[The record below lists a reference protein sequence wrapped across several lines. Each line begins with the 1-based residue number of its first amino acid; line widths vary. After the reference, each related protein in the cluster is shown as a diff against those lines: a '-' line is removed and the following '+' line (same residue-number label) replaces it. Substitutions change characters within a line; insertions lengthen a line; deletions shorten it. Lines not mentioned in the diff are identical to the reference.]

1 VFSAPFRTNPTRS
14 GSVEKVSSPSLRLRA
29 ACSLLVGVVALMI
42 PHLVRAADATS
53 DAIRQLIESSGYSS
67 IQIRRLAALTDDVH
81 KLYEARQYAPLWLEG
96 GRPTAQAQAV
106 TDIIAAA
113 AEDGLS
119 PADYD
124 AARLVLATERL
135 RAAGSDNVGELA
147 LYDIGLTAATL
158 RYAHDSFQ
166 GAVDPERAG
175 FKLSF
180 KTAPFDPTQTVN
192 DAATGDAA
200 GTLRALAPPYPS
212 YGYLK
217 DALLALRHL
226 AAQPD
231 LPVAP
236 ALPRLRPGDAHPE
249 LPALRRF
256 LTVLGDLPADATV
269 PEDPSQY
276 DDALAQAVARFQ
288 RRHGLEEDSIIGP
301 GTLRQ
306 LRVPLSQRV
315 VQLRLALERLRWLPR
330 ELGTRTII
338 VNLPEFRLRA
348 FDGDGTHPALTMNV
362 VVGSAAHKTETP
374 LLSAEM
380 RYVIFRPRWNVPDS
394 IIQKEM
400 LPSIQ
405 RNPAYLQRQNLELI
419 GSDGSVLEPTE
430 ENIALLGAREA
441 RLRQRAGNRNAL
453 GLVKFEMPNRQS
465 IYFHDT
471 PSKALFQRARRD
483 FSHGCI
489 RVAEPV
495 ALAEFALTG
504 VDGWTRAR
512 IENAMRN
519 TDPKRRHVRVALASP
534 ITVYLIYST
543 AAANETG
550 EISFLDDIYGHD
562 AKLGAL
568 LTRL

>member
-1 VFSAPFRTNPTRS
+1 MIL
-14 GSVEKVSSPSLRLRA
+14 SVRARLRVA
-29 ACSLLVGVVALMI
+29 APLFVGAVALAA
-42 PHLVRAADATS
+42 PHTVRADPAS
-53 DAIRQLIESSGYSS
+53 DAIRALVESSNYSS
-67 IQIRRLAALTDDVH
+67 FHVRRLPALTDEIQQV
-81 KLYEARQYAPLWLEG
+81 YAAREYAPLWLDG
-96 GRPTAQAQAV
+96 SRPTAQAQAV
-106 TDIIAAA
+106 ADILSAAA
-113 AEDGLS
+113 DEGLS
-119 PADYD
+119 PTDYD
-124 AARLVLATERL
+124 AVRIAESTERL
-135 RAAGSDNVGELA
+135 RAGAAGSASELA
-147 LYDIGLTAATL
+147 LYDVGLTAATM
-158 RYAHDSFQ
+158 RYADDSFQ

-175 FKLSF
+175 LKLTF
-180 KTAPFDPTQTVN
+180 KTDPFDPIQTVA
-192 DAATGDAA
+192 DVATGDAA
-200 GTLRALAPPYPS
+200 ATLQALAPPYPS
-212 YGYLK
+212 YRYLK
-217 DALLALRHL
+217 DALLGMRHL

-231 LPVAP
+231 LPTAP
-236 ALPRLRPGDAHPE
+236 QLPKLRPGDAHAQLPE
-249 LPALRRF
+249 LRRF
-256 LTVLGDLPADATV
+256 LTMTGDLPADTPA
-269 PEDPSQY
+269 PADPTHY
-276 DDALAQAVARFQ
+276 DDTLAQAVARFQ
-288 RRHGLEEDSIIGP
+288 RRHGLEEDSVIGP
-301 GTLRQ
+301 GTLRE

-330 ELGTRTII
+330 QIAGRTII
-338 VNLPEFRLRA
+338 VNLPEFRMRA
-348 FDGDGTHPALTMNV
+348 FDGDAAHPALTMNV

-400 LPSIQ
+400 IPAIK

-419 GSDGSVLEPTE
+419 SSDGSVLEPTE

-489 RVAEPV
+489 RVADPV
-495 ALAEFALTG
+495 ALAEFALAD
-504 VDGWTRAR
+504 VDGWNRAR

-519 TDPKRRHVRVALASP
+519 NDPKRRHVRVALQSP

-543 AAANETG
+543 AAASETG
-550 EISFLDDIYGHD
+550 EVAFLGDIYGHD